1 MSSRV
6 VCISSMMWDKAVEF
20 LEDRVSDME
29 RATHLKRSSVS
40 VLHDDNGIAM
50 SPCTTQLWARDVG
63 IEHDEWTCYFR
74 HWFKKVD
81 GTLVAMKFSH
91 LALMPLVRSCVWQ
104 ALLYEHVTGKLCS
117 RHAVRLR
124 VEDELTFH
132 SNCSD
137 RMTVKRVGML
147 AQDMFNLVKFHLG
160 SSERPLNRV
169 NIGSAERMVINME
182 GLDYRNARRG
192 WSNRKLRRRI
202 ADNIVDSGIWNLGT
216 RSEQEAF
223 IHRWLSVHNE
233 LKNTAPAAISRI
245 LSQYHDAETGECL
258 LKPWS
263 KEELSAIRSEA
274 RTKGTHEQVMTR
286 FAEIQAKI
294 EHGIPLTGAERRFKC
309 YHKELF
315 TSVTQQAEICNR
327 KQSIQ
332 ITASSV
338 TPSQKPAVAD
348 LESREARLNASKRQ
362 ARNRKRP
369 AKTKYFALETRKRTS
384 VSCVNGGKE

>member
-81 GTLVAMKFSH
+81 GNLVAMKFSH

-104 ALLYEHVTGKLCS
+104 ALLYEHVTGKLCG

-137 RMTVKRVGML
+137 RMTVKRIGML
-147 AQDMFNLVKFHLG
+147 AQDMFNLVKNNLNA
-160 SSERPLNRV
+160 SSDRLSRS
-169 NIGSAERMVINME
+169 GLAMAERMVINMN

-192 WSNRKLRRRI
+192 WSNRVLRRDIVQRI
-202 ADNIVDSGIWNLGT
+202 ASTRIWDIHT
-216 RSEQEAF
+216 RTEQEAF
-223 IHRWLSVHNE
+223 IGTWLSSFPR
-233 LKNTAPAAISRI
+233 LKGTAVKDIIRT
-245 LSQYHDAETGECL
+245 LSTIYDRETGECM
-258 LKPWS
+258 LKPLS
-263 KEELSAIRSEA
+263 KEELSKIRSEA
-274 RTKGTHEQVMTR
+274 KLKCTHEHVMAR

-294 EHGIPLTGAERRFKC
+294 EHKVPLTGAERRFKC

-315 TSVTQQAEICNR
+315 NSVTQQAEICNR
-327 KQSIQ
+327 EQSIQ
-332 ITASSV
+332 IAACSV
-338 TPSQKPAVAD
+338 TSGQKPAIAD

-362 ARNRKRP
+362 ARNRQRP
-369 AKTKYFALETRKRTS
+369 AKTKYFALEQRKRTS

>member
-1 MSSRV
+1 
-6 VCISSMMWDKAVEF
+6 MMWDKAVEF

-74 HWFKKVD
+74 HWFKKID
-81 GTLVAMKFSH
+81 GKLVAMKFSH

-104 ALLYEHVTGKLCS
+104 ALLYEHVTGRLCG

-137 RMTVKRVGML
+137 RMTVKRIGML
-147 AQDMFNLVKFHLG
+147 AQDMFNIVKNNLNA
-160 SSERPLNRV
+160 SSDRLSRS
-169 NIGSAERMVINME
+169 GLAMAEQMVINMN

-192 WSNRKLRRRI
+192 WSNRILRRDIVQRI
-202 ADNIVDSGIWNLGT
+202 AATRIWDIPT
-216 RSEQEAF
+216 RTEQEAF
-223 IHRWLSVHNE
+223 IGKRLSSFTR
-233 LKNTAPAAISRI
+233 LKGTAVKDIIRT
-245 LSQYHDAETGECL
+245 LSTIYDRETGECL
-258 LKPWS
+258 LKSWS
-263 KEELSAIRSEA
+263 KEELAVIRKEA

-294 EHGIPLTGAERRFKC
+294 EHGIPLTGSERRFKC

-315 TSVTQQAEICNR
+315 VSVTNESTICNR

-332 ITASSV
+332 NAVSFV
-338 TPSQKPAVAD
+338 TPASNAKIAD

-362 ARNRKRP
+362 ARNRQKP
-369 AKTKYFALETRKRTS
+369 AKTKYFALERRKRTS
-384 VSCVNGGKE
+384 VSCVNGGNE

>member
-1 MSSRV
+1 
-6 VCISSMMWDKAVEF
+6 MMWDKAVEF
-20 LEDRVSDME
+20 LENRVSDME

-81 GTLVAMKFSH
+81 GKLVAMKFSH

-104 ALLYEHVTGKLCS
+104 ALLYEHVTGRLCG

-137 RMTVKRVGML
+137 RMTVKRIGML
-147 AQDMFNLVKFHLG
+147 AQDMFNLVKNNLNA
-160 SSERPLNRV
+160 SSDRLSRS
-169 NIGSAERMVINME
+169 GLAMAERMVINMN

-192 WSNRKLRRRI
+192 WSNRILRRDIVQRI
-202 ADNIVDSGIWNLGT
+202 ASTRIWDIPT
-216 RSEQEAF
+216 RTEQEAF
-223 IHRWLSVHNE
+223 IGTWLSSFPR
-233 LKNTAPAAISRI
+233 LKGTAVKDIIRT
-245 LSQYHDAETGECL
+245 LSTIYDRETGECL

-263 KEELSAIRSEA
+263 KDELAVIRKEA

-294 EHGIPLTGAERRFKC
+294 EHGIPLTGSERRFKC

-315 TSVTQQAEICNR
+315 DSVTNESTICNR

-332 ITASSV
+332 NAVSFV
-338 TPSQKPAVAD
+338 TPASKAKVAD

-362 ARNRKRP
+362 ARNRQKP
-369 AKTKYFALETRKRTS
+369 AKTKYFTLESRKRTS